1 VLKLLL
7 HLLCI
12 LSGCLASGIPGSLV
26 QVSRTRTWSSEA
38 CCRDKNL
45 LSCHAAMVDP
55 DILDRKED
63 IMLAD
68 VVLTF
73 KSMVPPNG
81 YFYQSPAGDEAVI
94 TFNAKTGNMF
104 GNFETSTGR
113 SFSLEKC
120 SSGHTWKEFNVT
132 SFEDNS
138 AVELGDEEVESR
150 KMVELRNSGIEDTT
164 TPATYSVMFYY
175 TADFEAITPDIP
187 GFIDQV
193 LAETNQGYIN
203 SQIPLTVT
211 KFCIEAATIND
222 MEQSSDLLRAFYN
235 MKSSKAELRNTADA
249 AALFAADFSSCGRA
263 YTNTIWSGNTLSITQ
278 KSCALG
284 YYSFGHELAHNMGAT
299 HNEEAATNG
308 NYDYGHGHLI
318 EQGEASKGYR
328 TILAYYASGH
338 STRVNY
344 YSNPNQI
351 YPPTGTPLG
360 EEGVSNNARVL
371 IENRLAMQAVGDES
385 GTCSDGSLPGT
396 TSAPPTTPS
405 TTTPTTATTAPITA
419 TTAPTNPTTAPT
431 SAVEECAGE
440 DTIPVL
446 QTIEKQKK
454 VENVS
459 ACSQNCNEDPACDY
473 YKFKNHKKANKRE
486 CHLMKVQYTPAKNWW
501 SAPKNCTTTTN
512 TITTSAVEE
521 CAEKGTIPVLQT
533 IKKQKRVETLS
544 ACSQKCN
551 EDPACEYYKWKNAK
565 KAKKRECQLMR
576 IKFVAKKKWWS
587 APRNC

>member
-1 VLKLLL
+1 MVLKLLV

-45 LSCHAAMVDP
+45 LSCQEAMVDP
-55 DILDRKED
+55 DILDGKED
-63 IMLAD
+63 IVLAD
-68 VVLTF
+68 VVLSF

-81 YFYQSPAGDEAVI
+81 YVYQSPAGDEAVI

-120 SSGHTWKEFNVT
+120 TSGHTWKEFNVT
-132 SFEDNS
+132 SFEDIS
-138 AVELGDEEVESR
+138 ALELGDEEVESR
-150 KMVELRNSGIEDTT
+150 KMAELRNSGAEDTT

-175 TADFEAITPDIP
+175 TADFEAITADIP

-203 SQIPLTVT
+203 SKIPLTVT

-235 MKSSKAELRNTADA
+235 MKSSTAELRNTADA
-249 AALFAADFSSCGRA
+249 AALLAADFSSCGRA
-263 YTNTIWSGNTLSITQ
+263 FTNTIWSGNTLSITQ

-299 HNEEAATNG
+299 HNEESATNG

-318 EQGEASKGYR
+318 EQGMASKGYR
-328 TILAYYASGH
+328 TILAYWADGH

-360 EEGVSNNARVL
+360 EVGVSNNARVL
-371 IENRLAMQAVGDES
+371 MENRLAMQAVGDES
-385 GTCSDGSLPGT
+385 GTCSDGSLPGE
-396 TSAPPTTPS
+396 TSAPPTTPP
-405 TTTPTTATTAPITA
+405 TPAPTTPTTP
-419 TTAPTNPTTAPT
+419 PTTAPT

-446 QTIEKQKK
+446 QTIKKQKG
-454 VENVS
+454 VETVS
-459 ACSQNCNEDPACDY
+459 VCSQNCNEDPACDY
-473 YKFKNHKKANKRE
+473 YKFKNHKKAKKRE
-486 CHLMKVQYTPAKNWW
+486 CHLMKIGYSPAKNWW

-512 TITTSAVEE
+512 IITASAVEE

-533 IKKQKRVETLS
+533 FKRVKKVESVS

-565 KAKKRECQLMR
+565 KANKRDCQLMR
-576 IKFVAKKKWWS
+576 VKLVAKKKWSS